1 MIGPAAYAG
10 DIHTEEEEE
19 EDDDEDEEGLRA
31 ALQASFRE
39 VTVKVI
45 RGVAMFSMRRP
56 KKCMGERSK
65 ALIGPKFA
73 GKE

>member
-10 DIHTEEEEE
+10 DVHTEEEEE
-19 EDDDEDEEGLRA
+19 DDEDEEGLSE

-39 VTVKVI
+39 VTVKVV
-45 RGVAMFSMRRP
+45 RGVAVFSMRRP
-56 KKCMGERSK
+56 KKYMGEHSK